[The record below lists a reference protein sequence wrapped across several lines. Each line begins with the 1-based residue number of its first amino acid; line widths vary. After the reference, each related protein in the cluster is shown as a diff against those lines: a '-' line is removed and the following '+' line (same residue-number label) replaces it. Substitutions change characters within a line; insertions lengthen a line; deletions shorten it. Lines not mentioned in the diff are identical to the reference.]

1 MDFMEVKLVAESL
14 QEFEKIDE
22 GVLDFFAGARSAVS
36 KALKNPENEKIVNNA
51 IRTAFA
57 KQFGSQPKVKEA
69 ILGWDIEKKIQL
81 LKLASKKLEDKKIA
95 FLAIT
100 KKADGTLT
108 VVGTQAAGGALSAV
122 TGA

>member
-1 MDFMEVKLVAESL
+1 MEVKLVAESL

>member
-14 QEFEKIDE
+14 QEFEKVDE